1 MPGGDV
7 IGSGVDLAPRV
18 LAPLWRGLVGYRV
31 LALGYAAAL
40 ALAELSSFRSA
51 PGAVAVLGLMTAW
64 TGVCAAGYLRPGFA
78 GRLPGA
84 RPLACADLL
93 VTLATV
99 LITPLIDTPQ
109 RVTGGS
115 LLPTVWVAG
124 APLALALACGAA
136 VGVSGALVMQGSVV
150 LVRGYLGPTEL
161 TDLLLM
167 VAAAGAVGYAGT
179 VLRRSANELR
189 RAIELRAAMTERERL
204 ARTIHDGVLQVLA
217 QVRRRGR
224 EAGGAAAE
232 LGELAG
238 EQEVA
243 LRSLVGGGP
252 PGILAAGRADLATAL
267 SGLAGARVTVSVPGQ
282 PVVFPA
288 HLVAEVSAAVRAAL
302 ANVVEH
308 VGPAEPAWVLLED
321 LGERVVVSVRDDGPG
336 IPDGRLV
343 EAAAAGRLGVTGSIR
358 GRIEALGG
366 TAVCDSGPGR
376 GTEWTFDIPVVAR

>member
-1 MPGGDV
+1 M
-7 IGSGVDLAPRV
+7 
-18 LAPLWRGLVGYRV
+18 
-31 LALGYAAAL
+31 LALI
-40 ALAELSSFRSA
+40 ELPSFRS
-51 PGAVAVLGLMTAW
+51 PGGALAVLATMAVW
-64 TGVCAAGYLRPGFA
+64 SGVCAAGYLRPA
-78 GRLPGA
+78 VAARLPAA
-84 RPLACADLL
+84 RPLACCDLV

-99 LITPLIDTPQ
+99 LVTPLIDTPQ

-124 APLALALACGAA
+124 APLALALGFGAG
-136 VGVSGALVMQGSVV
+136 VGVAGALAMQGSVV
-150 LVRGYLGPTEL
+150 LVRGYLGQTEL

-179 VLRRSANELR
+179 VLRRSASEMR
-189 RAIELRAAMTERERL
+189 RAIELRAAVAERERL

-243 LRSLVGGGP
+243 LRGLIGGGS
-252 PGILAAGRADLATAL
+252 PGILAAGRADLATTL
-267 SGLAGARVTVSVPGQ
+267 SGLATTRVTVSVPGQ
-282 PVVFPA
+282 PVVLPA

-321 LGERVVVSVRDDGPG
+321 LGGRVVVSVRDDGPG
-336 IPDGRLV
+336 IPEGRLA
-343 EAAAAGRLGVTGSIR
+343 EAAEAGRLGVTGSIR
-358 GRIEALGG
+358 GRVESLGG
-366 TAVCDSGPGR
+366 TALCDSEPGR
-376 GTEWTFDIPVVAR
+376 GTEWTFEIPVVAR